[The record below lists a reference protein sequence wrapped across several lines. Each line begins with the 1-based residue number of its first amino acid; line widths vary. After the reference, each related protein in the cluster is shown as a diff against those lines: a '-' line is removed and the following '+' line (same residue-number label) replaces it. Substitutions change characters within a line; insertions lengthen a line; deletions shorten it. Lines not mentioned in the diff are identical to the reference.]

1 MKKIFAILFLSALAL
16 AGCSTSNSAVTKVS
30 APEFLSKISASDVVI
45 VDVRTPEE
53 FAAGHLPNAVNI
65 NVDAE
70 DFDAQIASLDKATT
84 YGVYCRSGN
93 RSGVASKKMANA
105 GFTSV
110 INSTAGLD
118 ELVANGA
125 MAVTN

>member
-1 MKKIFAILFLSALAL
+1 MKKIFAILLLSALAL
-16 AGCSTSNSAVTKVS
+16 AGCSASNSTVTKVS
-30 APEFLSKISASDVVI
+30 APEFLSKISASDVVV

-53 FAAGHLPNAVNI
+53 FTAGHLPNAVNI
-65 NVDAE
+65 NVEAE

-93 RSGVASKKMANA
+93 RSGVASEKMANA

>member
-1 MKKIFAILFLSALAL
+1 MKKLFAALSISALLLTA
-16 AGCSTSNSAVTKVS
+16 CSTSSSSVTKVS
-30 APEFLSKISASDVVI
+30 APEFLNKISASDVVI
-45 VDVRTPEE
+45 LDVRTPEE

-65 NVDAE
+65 NVEAE
-70 DFDAQIASLDKATT
+70 DFQAQIANLDKVTT

-93 RSGVASKKMANA
+93 RSGIASEKMAQA
-105 GFTSV
+105 GFSS
-110 INSTAGLD
+110 IFNSTAGLD

>member
-1 MKKIFAILFLSALAL
+1 
-16 AGCSTSNSAVTKVS
+16 
-30 APEFLSKISASDVVI
+30 LSKISASDVVI

-65 NVDAE
+65 NVEAK
-70 DFDAQIASLDKATT
+70 DFDTQIASLDKAVT

-93 RSGVASKKMANA
+93 RSGVASEKMANA
-105 GFTSV
+105 GFTSI

-118 ELVANGA
+118 ELVSNGA
-125 MAVTN
+125 TAVTN